1 MALNGIR
8 KNQVSFYSGQKIKIK
23 LFSDVGLFAIGITNQ
38 INEQFLAAISGDVG
52 VTNGQQVLG
61 YDYFKS
67 PDFQALDSILETVSE
82 GICKRQESSE
92 SSA

>member
-1 MALNGIR
+1 ML
-8 KNQVSFYSGQKIKIK
+8 FYSGQKLKIK
-23 LFSDVGLFAIGITNQ
+23 LFADVGLFAIGITSE

-67 PDFQALDSILETVSE
+67 PDFQALDSILDIVSDR
-82 GICKRQESSE
+82 ICKRPESSE
-92 SSA
+92 CAISNFIT

>member
-1 MALNGIR
+1 M
-8 KNQVSFYSGQKIKIK
+8 SFYSGKKIRIK
-23 LFSDVGLFAIGITNQ
+23 LFADVGLFAIGITNE

-67 PDFQALDSILETVSE
+67 RDFQVLDSILEMVSDR
-82 GICKRQESSE
+82 ICKRPESSE
-92 SSA
+92 CNKCPIKVPM

>member
-1 MALNGIR
+1 M
-8 KNQVSFYSGQKIKIK
+8 SFYSGQKIKIK

-61 YDYFKS
+61 YDYFNS